1 MQNLDTGLSSV
12 VERVP
17 GLRVVVVSG
26 GDGIPL
32 LKYPHDPPQTDGSTI
47 GTLESA
53 FAIAAD
59 QVFYI
64 LYILISLEQHE
75 LLNT

>member
-1 MQNLDTGLSSV
+1 MQNLDSGLSSV

-32 LKYPHDPPQTDGSTI
+32 LKYPHDPRPSDGSSSI

-59 QVFYI
+59 QV
-64 LYILISLEQHE
+64 
-75 LLNT
+75 

>member
-1 MQNLDTGLSSV
+1 MQNLDESLSSV

-26 GDGIPL
+26 GDGVPL
-32 LKYPHDPPQTDGSTI
+32 LKYPHDPPTSDGTTSI

-59 QVFYI
+59 QVRFA
-64 LYILISLEQHE
+64 SL
-75 LLNT
+75 